1 VGTVPI
7 LFLPPL
13 HQLEAALAAPVL
25 QTVHYAMALLAALA
39 EVVQHTM
46 EVLFNVLVA
55 LELLDKATLEAH
67 L

>member
-1 VGTVPI
+1 
-7 LFLPPL
+7 
-13 HQLEAALAAPVL
+13 
-25 QTVHYAMALLAALA
+25 MALLAALA
-39 EVVQHTM
+39 EVAQHTL